1 MSCGRRPPA
10 RRSLLALA
18 ALALASALAAPA
30 PVPAQADEANAA
42 RRYFTDVELVNQYG
56 EPMRLYSDLL
66 AGKVV
71 VINSMFTTCTGLC
84 PLMSRSLEKI
94 QDRVGDRLDREVH
107 LISISVDPETDT
119 PERLKAFAER
129 FHARKGW
136 YFLTGDPD
144 NVAFALKKLGQYVED
159 PETHQGILIMGNEPT
174 GLWKKAFGLAD
185 VRELLQ
191 VFYTVL
197 HDAGGEPGD
206 AAAGE

>member
-1 MSCGRRPPA
+1 MRRGRRPPA
-10 RRSLLALA
+10 IRRILALA
-18 ALALASALAAPA
+18 ALALAVAVAAPA
-30 PVPAQADEANAA
+30 PAQEEAAQAAH
-42 RRYFTDVELVNQYG
+42 RYFTDVELVNQYG

-71 VINSMFTTCTGLC
+71 VINSMFTTCTGIC

-94 QDRVGDRLDREVH
+94 QARVGDRMDREVH
-107 LISISVDPETDT
+107 LISITVDPETDT
-119 PERLKAFAER
+119 PERLKAFADK

-144 NVAFALKKLGQYVED
+144 KVAFALKKLGQYVED

-185 VRELLQ
+185 VRELIE
-191 VFYTVL
+191 VFDSVL
-197 HDAGGEPGD
+197 HDAGGG
-206 AAAGE
+206 ATGE